1 MVNRQKSD
9 REKVNRVKSPIVNNS
24 TVSKD
29 RQLKAFGFQY
39 HLYADDT
46 QIYLSSP
53 DLSPSVLGRVTE
65 CLSAISS
72 WMTSRHLKLNISK
85 TELIIFPPANSSFQ
99 PDISITVE
107 NSAITPTPQA
117 RCLGVILDSELSFVT
132 HIQSVSRS
140 CYIHLRNISKIR
152 PYLTQDT
159 AKTLI
164 HALIISRIDYC
175 NSLLTG
181 LPKHRLSPLQSIL
194 NAAAR
199 LIFLARRSS
208 SADPL
213 CQSLHWL
220 PVFYRIKYKILLL
233 TYKVHKNKEHPPG
246 RPIIAGLDSLMANLP
261 HYIDLKLQHYVKSLK
276 SYLKDSSSLLRIL
289 KDINCSPAK
298 QWLTIDVEA
307 LYSSIPHE
315 NGLEAVQKTLGKD
328 PAKTEIEIKFI
339 VDSIRFIL
347 QHNYFEFNDTY
358 FIQQQGTAMGMKYRE
373 EI

>member
-1 MVNRQKSD
+1 M
-9 REKVNRVKSPIVNNS
+9 S
-24 TVSKD
+24 TVSASIHRCLAKESI
-29 RQLKAFGFQY
+29 LGPLLFSIYTTSFGKLTNSFGFQY

-140 CYIHLRNISKIR
+140 SYIHLRNISKIR

-164 HALIISRIDYC
+164 HALIISHIDYC

-233 TYKVHKNKEHPPG
+233 TYKAINQTAPT
-246 RPIIAGLDSLMANLP
+246 
-261 HYIDLKLQHYVKSLK
+261 YI
-276 SYLKDSSSLLRIL
+276 SSLISKYLPTRPLRSAQDLRLSSTRIT
-289 KDINCSPAK
+289 CSHSK
-298 QWLTIDVEA
+298 L
-307 LYSSIPHE
+307 
-315 NGLEAVQKTLGKD
+315 
-328 PAKTEIEIKFI
+328 
-339 VDSIRFIL
+339 
-347 QHNYFEFNDTY
+347 
-358 FIQQQGTAMGMKYRE
+358 
-373 EI
+373 

>member
-1 MVNRQKSD
+1 
-9 REKVNRVKSPIVNNS
+9 
-24 TVSKD
+24 T
-29 RQLKAFGFQY
+29 A
-39 HLYADDT
+39 
-46 QIYLSSP
+46 
-53 DLSPSVLGRVTE
+53 

-72 WMTSRHLKLNISK
+72 WMTSRHLNLNISK
-85 TELIIFPPANSSFQ
+85 TELIIFPPAKSSFQ

-132 HIQSVSRS
+132 HIQSVSKS

-181 LPKHRLSPLQSIL
+181 LPKHRLSPLQFIL

-220 PVFYRIKYKILLL
+220 PVFYRVKYKILLL
-233 TYKVHKNKEHPPG
+233 TYEAINQTAPTYISSLISKYLPTRPLRSAQDLRLSSTRITCSHSKLRFSQAEDGFVYHKHVSMGSGPQVGCTN
-246 RPIIAGLDSLMANLP
+246 IDNV
-261 HYIDLKLQHYVKSLK
+261 YIDNQTSTTRRSTVIIHLH
-276 SYLKDSSSLLRIL
+276 
-289 KDINCSPAK
+289 
-298 QWLTIDVEA
+298 
-307 LYSSIPHE
+307 
-315 NGLEAVQKTLGKD
+315 
-328 PAKTEIEIKFI
+328 TEH
-339 VDSIRFIL
+339 RQ
-347 QHNYFEFNDTY
+347 QHNIDKQNIDTDNRSTTY
-358 FIQQQGTAMGMKYRE
+358 MIDNSSTTCMIDNIHDQQTAERQQQDRQMQDQQHV
-373 EI
+373 